1 MASTTTKSL
10 FLKGLVDSLPFLLVA
25 SPFGLLF
32 GVLSAEAG
40 LNVLEALAFSLAVFA
55 GAAQFTALQLLQENT
70 PLLIVVLSDPNHST
84 RSHDHSQ
91 LPPKRSP
98 PRRSVT

>member
-55 GAAQFTALQLLQENT
+55 AL
-70 PLLIVVLSDPNHST
+70 PS
-84 RSHDHSQ
+84 
-91 LPPKRSP
+91 SP
-98 PRRSVT
+98 PCNCCKRTPRC